1 MNMQHD
7 PIFERII
14 LISREVFKQDDL
26 LVTESSD
33 KNSISG
39 WDSISN
45 LFFIDSV
52 EKAFQVKFDLDD
64 IMGIQ
69 TVGDMVSA
77 VKKYQY

>member
-1 MNMQHD
+1 MQHD

-14 LISREVFKQDDL
+14 LICKEVFKQDDL

-69 TVGDMVSA
+69 NVGDMVSA
-77 VKKYQY
+77 VKKHQS

>member
-1 MNMQHD
+1 MQHD